1 MIAQH
6 LESKILESGKQRKIA
21 IKKTQLEI
29 ALSSNMLFVA
39 QALECEI
46 EELHKD
52 SEFEVFMSFLDD

>member
-6 LESKILESGKQRKIA
+6 LESKIVESSKEKKIA

-39 QALECEI
+39 QALECEL
-46 EELHKD
+46 EELRVD